1 MKRLS
6 VVAFAALA
14 SVGTAGAADL
24 PAPAPAPAPP
34 VYRPPVVVVST
45 WTGCYLGG
53 HTGVAWTHKQYFT
66 PTTGVD
72 QGSHSPSGF
81 AAGLQGGCD
90 YQAGLWVVG
99 IQGMIDV
106 TDMKSDHLLP
116 PTSVLREDT
125 HVRWFGTLTGR
136 LGYSVLPQGLLYLK
150 GGVAWV
156 HDDHNEYVVA
166 TNAITGSAN
175 VTRLGWTA
183 GVGWEFMF
191 APSWSAFVEYNYLGF
206 DTRTIGFTAVSGPG
220 PFQFDIR
227 QNVQSAIVG
236 VNYRFGAGAPLARY

>member
-1 MKRLS
+1 M
-6 VVAFAALA
+6 F
-14 SVGTAGAADL
+14 
-24 PAPAPAPAPP
+24 
-34 VYRPPVVVVST
+34 
-45 WTGCYLGG
+45 
-53 HTGVAWTHKQYFT
+53 
-66 PTTGVD
+66 
-72 QGSHSPSGF
+72 
-81 AAGLQGGCD
+81 
-90 YQAGLWVVG
+90 
-99 IQGMIDV
+99 DV

-206 DTRTIGFTAVSGPG
+206 DTRTVSFTAVSGPG

-236 VNYRFGAGAPLARY
+236 VNYRFGANPLLARY